1 VEAEAEAGRASGAW
15 RSGRPGS
22 GARRSGG
29 CRTWRAATAAMTAAS
44 LRRRASSEALAIGD

>member
-1 VEAEAEAGRASGAW
+1 MEAEAEAGRASGAW